1 MHFSLVGIQGKD
13 MYDGNQTLT
22 LGMSIYSTQTLF
34 NFLALI
40 WQLMRA
46 YTLTVLAQCTQS
58 GDHLATDRDI
68 INWVNSK
75 LESSGKQSR
84 IKSFQDPSIAD
95 ARPVLDLID
104 AIKPGT
110 INYELLQH
118 GGAEVML
125 TTYLEMILL
134 LLGSIG

>member
-1 MHFSLVGIQGKD
+1 
-13 MYDGNQTLT
+13 
-22 LGMSIYSTQTLF
+22 
-34 NFLALI
+34 
-40 WQLMRA
+40 MRA

-58 GDHLATDRDI
+58 GDRLATDRDI
-68 INWVNSK
+68 INWVNEK

-110 INYELLQH
+110 INYELVQH
-118 GGAEVML
+118 GNAEVVFA
-125 TTYLEMILL
+125 LL
-134 LLGSIG
+134 N